1 MKIRPFAG
9 IIAIILVSLITLCSC
24 NIIPAGDSGIVTGY
38 VKLEDGISP
47 KDVQVSL
54 SGYDL
59 DYVSYAVNPDENGY
73 FRIEDVY
80 PYTYTVS
87 YFKKDYYKTTK
98 DNVSVS
104 AGKTVNLGTVT
115 LSVKYGS
122 ITGKVTDESG
132 TPLSG
137 AKVTVSGNGLS
148 YSTNSGADGN
158 FTIEAKPGKYTD
170 IAFAYPDHNLKDS
183 IKISVNAEKTTTL
196 STDYKLPESHNYVLQ
211 EVKASTTAV
220 AGYRKYRCSDCGYEY
235 MENLPLLTDGAK
247 WAGIRASS
255 YGLEES
261 FGSYPG
267 ITDMLSFGAKMESC
281 YSGSTGTYILIV
293 GVVDEETWA
302 CHLDFPLSKEIPNAF
317 GSDYD
322 LFEDYLNA
330 FDNAGYSVWLQ
341 VEPGN
346 ADLVEL
352 AKEVMNRYKHHSC
365 VKGFGIDVEWYQ
377 PEDTDEQGTP
387 LDKSTASKVLTAV
400 RNTKKDANYT
410 VFVKHWERSY
420 LTEGEPVSG
429 FIYISDSQGFY
440 KGKNSTYKET
450 MCNEFARW
458 AETFAPCPVMFQI
471 GYENKIKPEKDDKAH
486 IWGSMDNPAE
496 ELGKAIIEKCQDRNL
511 SNDIGIIWVDF
522 TLKEVIE
529 KIPVAD

>member
-59 DYVSYAVNPDENGY
+59 NYVSYAVNPDENGY

-148 YSTNSGADGN
+148 YSANSSSDGS
-158 FTIEAKPGKYTD
+158 FSIRAKVGKYTD
-170 IAFAYPDHNLKDS
+170 ITVSLTNPCRYLQESLNKSVSVDNETKLDAYTLLPD
-183 IKISVNAEKTTTL
+183 T
-196 STDYKLPESHNYVLQ
+196 HNYVLTSIV
-211 EVKASTTAV
+211 ESTPEQKGSRLFT
-220 AGYRKYRCSDCGYEY
+220 CTNCGHP
-235 MENLPLLTDGAK
+235 NPVDIPKRTDGAR

-261 FGSYPG
+261 LNRYPG
-267 ITDMLSFGAKMESC
+267 VTDMIGCDRYDRFRGKD
-281 YSGSTGTYILIV
+281 GILLCR
-293 GVVDEETWA
+293 E
-302 CHLDFPLSKEIPNAF
+302 CRSIP
-317 GSDYD
+317 
-322 LFEDYLNA
+322 
-330 FDNAGYSVWLQ
+330 FDS
-341 VEPGN
+341 
-346 ADLVEL
+346 
-352 AKEVMNRYKHHSC
+352 RC
-365 VKGFGIDVEWYQ
+365 
-377 PEDTDEQGTP
+377 
-387 LDKSTASKVLTAV
+387 
-400 RNTKKDANYT
+400 
-410 VFVKHWERSY
+410 
-420 LTEGEPVSG
+420 
-429 FIYISDSQGFY
+429 
-440 KGKNSTYKET
+440 
-450 MCNEFARW
+450 
-458 AETFAPCPVMFQI
+458 
-471 GYENKIKPEKDDKAH
+471 
-486 IWGSMDNPAE
+486 
-496 ELGKAIIEKCQDRNL
+496 CQR
-511 SNDIGIIWVDF
+511 
-522 TLKEVIE
+522 
-529 KIPVAD
+529 

>member
-148 YSTNSGADGN
+148 YSANSGADGN

-196 STDYKLPESHNYVLQ
+196 STDYKLTFNHNYELIDMK
-211 EVKASTTAV
+211 ESTETTT
-220 AGYRKYRCSDCGYEY
+220 GYRKYRCSDCKDEY
-235 MENLPLLTDGAK
+235 TDPIPKRTDGAR

-255 YGLEES
+255 YGLEDS

-293 GVVDEETWA
+293 GVVDEDTWA

-322 LFEDYLNA
+322 FFEDYLNA

-352 AKEVMNRYKHHSC
+352 AKEVMNRYSNHSC

-377 PEDTDEQGTP
+377 PEGKNGRGTP
-387 LDKSTASKVLTAV
+387 LDKATAAKVLSAV
-400 RNTKKDANYT
+400 RKYNNNYT
-410 VFVKHWERSY
+410 VFIKHWIADY
-420 LTEGEPVSG
+420 LTEGDPVNG
-429 FIYISDSQGFY
+429 FIYIDDSQGFRA
-440 KGKNSTYKET
+440 GKNYTAVEK
-450 MCNEFARW
+450 MCNDFADW

-471 GYENKIKPEKDDKAH
+471 GYVSDKNRV
-486 IWGSMDNPAE
+486 WGSMENPAE
-496 ELGKAIIEKCQDRNL
+496 QAGKAIIDECKDRGL
-511 SNDIGIIWVDF
+511 TNDIGIIWVDF